1 MTSESTSIPRTPSP
15 IPGGHPAAPIV
26 LRRSEVA
33 YAVCRLDVRDPVP
46 NWVDWASAVAA
57 TGDPV
62 REEVQRVRAHA
73 APPTSGAEAVPTRSA
88 SRSEEDPRGTL
99 AAAEPPSQAR
109 EDELVCVCR
118 TAGEFSIVAAEHRVP
133 LDVRAERGFI
143 LLSVAGPIDFAV
155 VGLLATLTSALAAA
169 AIPVFVLSTFDTD
182 HLLIRAAMLDRALH
196 ALRAAGC
203 IVEPDGNDTGPAS
216 PKRQ

>member
-1 MTSESTSIPRTPSP
+1 MCSESYSIPRTPPSLSA
-15 IPGGHPAAPIV
+15 GDAAAPIV
-26 LRRSEVA
+26 LRRSAVA

-46 NWVDWASAVAA
+46 NWIDWASAVAA

-62 REEVQRVRAHA
+62 REEMQRVRAHA
-73 APPTSGAEAVPTRSA
+73 APPPAGAEAVTGPSV
-88 SRSEEDPRGTL
+88 SKSEEDPRGAP
-99 AAAEPPSQAR
+99 AAAEPPSRAQG
-109 EDELVCVCR
+109 DELICVCR

-182 HLLIRAAMLDRALH
+182 HLLIRAAMLDRALD

-203 IVEPDGNDTGPAS
+203 VIEPDL
-216 PKRQ
+216 R